1 MWGEKYMARSQTL
14 KEVVRTMICRG
25 KEMVENPLSI
35 LNLIDDLQ
43 RLGISY
49 HFIKEISKV
58 LDNIYCTT
66 TKVMK
71 SEYEDRRCKNI
82 VSVISRALDF
92 PLHWMLPRAETKWFI
107 EVYVRRR
114 DMNPIVLE
122 LAKLDFNMVQAVY
135 QDDLKYA
142 SRYEFSNNMKS

>member
-71 SEYEDRRCKNI
+71 SE
-82 VSVISRALDF
+82 
-92 PLHWMLPRAETKWFI
+92 
-107 EVYVRRR
+107 VRW
-114 DMNPIVLE
+114 I
-122 LAKLDFNMVQAVY
+122 
-135 QDDLKYA
+135 
-142 SRYEFSNNMKS
+142 

>member
-1 MWGEKYMARSQTL
+1 
-14 KEVVRTMICRG
+14 
-25 KEMVENPLSI
+25 
-35 LNLIDDLQ
+35 
-43 RLGISY
+43 
-49 HFIKEISKV
+49 
-58 LDNIYCTT
+58 
-66 TKVMK
+66 
-71 SEYEDRRCKNI
+71 
-82 VSVISRALDF
+82 
-92 PLHWMLPRAETKWFI
+92 MLPRAETKWFI